1 MSMST
6 IKMSNQEKA
15 KNYRAI
21 GRSLLKLHDQG
32 QNLLLSKEITYEQFC
47 NRSEFYQAKIM
58 AYQVL
63 EQACITLVSITEDK
77 LEAEEVYSYK
87 EVTWRE
93 FIGAFQKDNRYCGFS
108 YNALVAMYHHH
119 DDKACFHEEVFD
131 LDVEYLTKHW
141 NEYDSISDI
150 VHAKI
155 GENDI
160 PVTEANID
168 SLRKYE
174 MITPTLE
181 QLRIYAEVIELPND
195 ALLVQWY

>member
-1 MSMST
+1 M
-6 IKMSNQEKA
+6 
-15 KNYRAI
+15 
-21 GRSLLKLHDQG
+21 
-32 QNLLLSKEITYEQFC
+32 
-47 NRSEFYQAKIM
+47 
-58 AYQVL
+58 
-63 EQACITLVSITEDK
+63 
-77 LEAEEVYSYK
+77 
-87 EVTWRE
+87 
-93 FIGAFQKDNRYCGFS
+93 
-108 YNALVAMYHHH
+108 
-119 DDKACFHEEVFD
+119 FD

-181 QLRIYAEVIELPND
+181 QLRNYAEVLELPND